1 MCRKYLLIIFVLLI
15 VFEFTACTFEVEHTG
30 KKLDPTES
38 CKDKSIELYADQEF
52 ENVDLY
58 PVFVNGK
65 WGYIDKEG
73 NMIIEPKFDGGFEF
87 SDGLAEFISQD
98 GKYGYINK
106 KGEVVIEPTFYYG
119 GGFEDGIA
127 PVFLELNEF
136 RDKPYSYID
145 KTGQVVV
152 NTNYLYVT
160 SFREDLMRVSTN
172 GEKYGFCD

>member
-1 MCRKYLLIIFVLLI
+1 MISSKYLYTLYLLLLVVI
-15 VFEFTACTFEVEHTG
+15 LSACTLEIEYTG
-30 KKLDPTES
+30 QGLDSAES
-38 CKDKSIELYADQEF
+38 KNDKGLNSLVLYTDQEL

-106 KGEVVIEPTFYYG
+106 K
-119 GGFEDGIA
+119 D
-127 PVFLELNEF
+127 
-136 RDKPYSYID
+136 
-145 KTGQVVV
+145 
-152 NTNYLYVT
+152 
-160 SFREDLMRVSTN
+160 
-172 GEKYGFCD
+172 